1 MPQSPV
7 TIPETITVHLGP
19 PSSDAPNV
27 TVPFADYIKNVA
39 SSEIYPTWP
48 EEAIRANIYAQIS
61 YVLNRVFTEWYRAQG
76 YDFDITN
83 STRFDQSF
91 VPGRDIFENI
101 STIVDDMFNS
111 YLTRGDAIEPLFA
124 QYCNGTTVTCPGGLS
139 QWGTVPLAE
148 QGMTAEEIVRYYYG
162 DDINIVRNAPIAP
175 NLGGSWPGVTFRL
188 GDVSEE
194 VRIIQNRLNRIST
207 NYPNIPK
214 IYPVD
219 GIYDA
224 DTERAVR
231 AFQKQF
237 NLGVDGIVGRATWYR
252 IAFIYNNV
260 KRLSELDSEGL
271 LLDEISR
278 QFPETLRE
286 GSTGPGVQLLQYFL
300 AIVGE
305 YYDQLPRWQVNQI
318 DGVFGPRTRE
328 AVEAYQRMMGLTVD
342 GIVGRAT
349 WYRIAFIYNNVKRL
363 SELDSEGLLLDE
375 ISRQFPETLREGS
388 TGPGV
393 QLLQYFLAIVG
404 EYYDQLPRWQVN
416 QIDGV
421 FGPRTREAVEAY
433 QRMMGLTVDGIVG
446 RTTWN
451 TLVSTY
457 QSVLAVQPDQGFLG
471 EVAGLPD
478 IFLVEGMRGE
488 VVREAQEL
496 INIIARGYPE
506 VPSVAVDGIFGP
518 ATRNAVSVIQSISG
532 LPATGAIGPLTW
544 EEMALLARDVLV
556 SSQTSEG
563 QYPGYPIGE
572 EMTT

>member
-342 GIVGRAT
+342 GIVGR
-349 WYRIAFIYNNVKRL
+349 
-363 SELDSEGLLLDE
+363 
-375 ISRQFPETLREGS
+375 
-388 TGPGV
+388 
-393 QLLQYFLAIVG
+393 
-404 EYYDQLPRWQVN
+404 
-416 QIDGV
+416 
-421 FGPRTREAVEAY
+421 
-433 QRMMGLTVDGIVG
+433 
-446 RTTWN
+446 TTWN

-488 VVREAQEL
+488 AVREAQEL

-556 SSQTSEG
+556 SSQTNEG

>member
-19 PSSDAPNV
+19 PSSDALNV

-271 LLDEISR
+271 LLEEISR

-286 GSTGPGVQLLQYFL
+286 GS
-300 AIVGE
+300 
-305 YYDQLPRWQVNQI
+305 
-318 DGVFGPRTRE
+318 
-328 AVEAYQRMMGLTVD
+328 
-342 GIVGRAT
+342 
-349 WYRIAFIYNNVKRL
+349 
-363 SELDSEGLLLDE
+363 S
-375 ISRQFPETLREGS
+375 
-388 TGPGV
+388 GPGV

-488 VVREAQEL
+488 AVREAQEL

-556 SSQTSEG
+556 SSQTNEG